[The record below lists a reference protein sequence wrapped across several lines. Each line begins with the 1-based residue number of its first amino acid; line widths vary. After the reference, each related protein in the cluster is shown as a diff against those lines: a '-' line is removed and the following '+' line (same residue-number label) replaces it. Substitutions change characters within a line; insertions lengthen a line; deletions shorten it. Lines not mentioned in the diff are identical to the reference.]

1 MKNLHNTYPITKKE
15 GLKTMGVMIRKHNIS
30 DNGLKQT
37 PSKRNLDKQIK
48 TLHKKLK
55 KENLVYTEYSIEKD
69 SDNIGYHTHLIIH
82 HIDRDKVNNILYKFI
97 GGKEWSKRE
106 VGLDVFNNIS
116 GTYGLIHTEE
126 IMNENQFR
134 RYLNK
139 INQSITLI

>member
-15 GLKTMGVMIRKHNIS
+15 GLKTMGVMIRKHNITE
-30 DNGLKQT
+30 DGQKQN
-37 PSKRNLDKQIK
+37 PSKKNLDKQIR
-48 TLHKKLK
+48 TLHKKMK
-55 KENLVYTEYSIEKD
+55 KESLIYTEYSIEKD
-69 SDNIGYHTHLIIH
+69 KYDKRYHTHLIIH
-82 HIDRDKVNNILYKFI
+82 YKDCEKVNKILYKFI

-116 GTYGLIHTEE
+116 GIYGVIHTEE